1 LSLTCQPA
9 FFSLTDAFQSEVLG
23 VGHRQMRMPLHWIA
37 LLLGA
42 LAVAPFAA
50 EAALRLY
57 VSFVSKPVDMFRSD
71 AQTGW
76 SNTPNILTTRINA
89 AGEEWSIRT
98 DQNGQR
104 LIAQNPR
111 AGRRILILGDSLSFG
126 EGVDINDRF
135 DVKMLSSLPGARVVN
150 TGVMGYGTDQEYVA
164 YRNWKRLLEPGDTVL
179 IVLNQSDYFDVLRRR
194 FFGRAKPYF
203 EKVDG
208 AFVLRPPSIALLER
222 WSDWS
227 LVARVAAG
235 LVERSSIEPAPE
247 SLDPCQSI
255 EIIRFVLGRIREE
268 APSGVRVV
276 LAHQGTRDFLGP
288 KLGLSSTIFCQF
300 ADICIDLDD
309 VLAADPVHLLPD
321 GHWSASGHAAVAQ
334 GLLKALGD

>member
-1 LSLTCQPA
+1 
-9 FFSLTDAFQSEVLG
+9 
-23 VGHRQMRMPLHWIA
+23 MRMPLHWIA

-57 VSFVSKPVDMFRSD
+57 VSYVTKHVHMFRSD

-76 SNTPNILTTRINA
+76 SNTPNLLTTLINA
-89 AGEEWSIRT
+89 AGEEWSVRT

-164 YRNWKRLLEPGDTVL
+164 YRNWKHLLEPGDTVL

-208 AFVLRPPSIALLER
+208 SFVLRPPPIALLER

-227 LVARVAAG
+227 LVARVAARF
-235 LVERSSIEPAPE
+235 VERSSIEPAPE
-247 SLDPCQSI
+247 SLDPRQSI

-268 APSGVRVV
+268 APSGATVV

-334 GLLKALGD
+334 ALLKAFRD

>member
-1 LSLTCQPA
+1 
-9 FFSLTDAFQSEVLG
+9 
-23 VGHRQMRMPLHWIA
+23 MRMPLHWTA
-37 LLLGA
+37 LLLGV

-57 VSFVSKPVDMFRSD
+57 VSYVTKRDQMFRSD

-76 SNTPNILTTRINA
+76 SNAPNLLTTRINA
-89 AGEEWSIRT
+89 DGEEWNIRT

-104 LIAQNPR
+104 FIAQNPR

-126 EGVDINDRF
+126 EGIDIKDRF
-135 DVKMLSSLPGARVVN
+135 DVKMLSSLPGVRVVN
-150 TGVMGYGTDQEYVA
+150 TGTMGYGTDQEYVA
-164 YRNWKRLLEPGDTVL
+164 FQNWKHLLESGDTVL

-194 FFGRAKPYF
+194 SFGRAKPYF

-208 AFVLRPPSIALLER
+208 SYVLRPPPFGLWER

-227 LVARVAAG
+227 RVASVVAR
-235 LVERSSIEPAPE
+235 LIEPTAPE
-247 SLDPCQSI
+247 SLDPSQSI
-255 EIIRFVLGRIREE
+255 EVIRFILGRIREE
-268 APSGVRVV
+268 VPRGVSVV

-288 KLGLSSTIFCQF
+288 KFGLSSTIFCQF
-300 ADICIDLDD
+300 ADVCIDLDD
-309 VLAADPVHLLPD
+309 VLADPAYLLPD

-334 GLLKALGD
+334 ALLKALRD

>member
-1 LSLTCQPA
+1 
-9 FFSLTDAFQSEVLG
+9 
-23 VGHRQMRMPLHWIA
+23 MRVPLLWTA
-37 LLLGA
+37 LLLGV
-42 LAVAPFAA
+42 LAVAPVAA
-50 EAALRLY
+50 EAALLLY
-57 VSFVSKPVDMFRSD
+57 ASYVTKRDQLFRSD

-76 SNTPNILTTRINA
+76 SNAPNLLTTRINA
-89 AGEEWSIRT
+89 AGQEWSIRT

-126 EGVDINDRF
+126 EGIDIKDRF
-135 DVKMLSSLPGARVVN
+135 DVKMLSSLAGARVIN
-150 TGVMGYGTDQEYVA
+150 TGTMGYGTDQEYVVF
-164 YRNWKRLLEPGDTVL
+164 RNWKHLLESGDTVL

-194 FFGRAKPYF
+194 FVGRAKPYF

-208 AFVLRPPSIALLER
+208 SYVLRPPPIGLWER

-227 LVARVAAG
+227 LVARVVAKF
-235 LVERSSIEPAPE
+235 IEPTAPE
-247 SLDPCQSI
+247 SLDPSQSI
-255 EIIRFVLGRIREE
+255 EIIRFILGRIREE
-268 APSGVRVV
+268 VPHGVRVV

-300 ADICIDLDD
+300 ADVCIDLDD
-309 VLAADPVHLLPD
+309 VLAADPVYLLPD

-334 GLLKALGD
+334 ALLKGLRD

>member
-1 LSLTCQPA
+1 
-9 FFSLTDAFQSEVLG
+9 
-23 VGHRQMRMPLHWIA
+23 
-37 LLLGA
+37 
-42 LAVAPFAA
+42 VAPVAA

-57 VSFVSKPVDMFRSD
+57 ASYVTKRDHLFRSD
-71 AQTGW
+71 VQTGW
-76 SNTPNILTTRINA
+76 RNAPNLLTTRINA

-111 AGRRILILGDSLSFG
+111 ARHRILILGDSLSFG
-126 EGVDINDRF
+126 EGIDIKDRF
-135 DVKMLSSLPGARVVN
+135 DVKMLSSLPDARVIIN
-150 TGVMGYGTDQEYVA
+150 TGTMGYGTDQEYVA
-164 YRNWKRLLEPGDTVL
+164 FRNWRYLLESGDTVL

-208 AFVLRPPSIALLER
+208 SYVLRPPLIGLWER

-227 LVARVAAG
+227 RVASVVARS
-235 LVERSSIEPAPE
+235 VEPTAPE
-247 SLDPCQSI
+247 SLDNPSESI
-255 EIIRFVLGRIREE
+255 EIIRFILDRIREE
-268 APSGVRVV
+268 VPRSVRVV
-276 LAHQGTRDFLGP
+276 LAHQGTRDFLEP

-300 ADICIDLDD
+300 ADVCIDLDD

-334 GLLKALGD
+334 ALLRALGD